1 MAKYIKSVGIPVIY
15 YILVETD
22 NDNDEAVIA
31 SAKQMVLDI
40 LEENWDDQ
48 YGYDDQVLEFEGFDW
63 VRGEYS
69 HTIEER
75 EESDETAEATE
86 GRTSTAS
93 GELRN
98 PVGDVQDPWDGDEGL
113 PM

>member
-1 MAKYIKSVGIPVIY
+1 MKKYLKSVGIPVIY

-22 NDNDEAVIA
+22 DENDDNVLA

-48 YGYDDQVLEFEGFDW
+48 FGYNDQVMEFEGFEW
-63 VRGEYS
+63 VQGEYA

-75 EESDETAEATE
+75 DEEASE
-86 GRTSTAS
+86 AS
-93 GELRN
+93 GDQ
-98 PVGDVQDPWDGDEGL
+98 PDAGVSGDVSPVQ
-113 PM
+113 